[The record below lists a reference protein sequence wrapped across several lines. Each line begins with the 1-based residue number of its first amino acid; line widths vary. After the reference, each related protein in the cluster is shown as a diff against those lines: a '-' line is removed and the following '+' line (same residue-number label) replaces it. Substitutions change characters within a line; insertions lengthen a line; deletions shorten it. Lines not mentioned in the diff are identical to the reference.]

1 MITDLFNIIDSIEII
16 NLDERV
22 DRFNRISSHLNNI
35 GLNNR
40 FNRFSAIKREHP
52 ELTRSENGRLGCFLS
67 HCNVI
72 ENAYNNKQKYILV
85 LEDDCEF
92 IEDHVT
98 HFDFLEFTKII
109 HTVEFDMVY
118 LGATYYHL
126 ESTLFPYLDKVKPYG
141 CNAAFCVIINIQSMF
156 EKLVKVY
163 QDEDYITNLAKNSRA
178 DYSKTTIDGAY
189 NFLNLN
195 RYATNPILATQHS
208 SFSDI
213 EQVNVS
219 YPLVTMW
226 KDAKSKI

>member
-1 MITDLFNIIDSIEII
+1 MITDLFNILDSVEII
-16 NLDERV
+16 NLDERT
-22 DRFNRISSHLNNI
+22 DRFDRISTHLNKI
-35 GLNNR
+35 GFNGR
-40 FNRFSAIKREHP
+40 FNRFSAIKREHT
-52 ELTRSENGRLGCFLS
+52 ELTRSENARLGCFLS

-72 ENAYNNKQKYILV
+72 ENAYNKKQKYVLV

-92 IEDHVT
+92 IENNIRYFNFQSLCET
-98 HFDFLEFTKII
+98 IQNI
-109 HTVEFDMVY
+109 QFDMVY

-126 ESTLFPYLDKVKPYG
+126 ESTSFSQLDKVKPYG

-156 EKLVKVY
+156 EKVINEYV
-163 QDEDYITNLAKNSRA
+163 DEDHITNLAKNNRT

-189 NFLNLN
+189 NFLNPV
-195 RYATNPILATQHS
+195 RYATDPILATQYS

-213 EQVNVS
+213 EQVDVS